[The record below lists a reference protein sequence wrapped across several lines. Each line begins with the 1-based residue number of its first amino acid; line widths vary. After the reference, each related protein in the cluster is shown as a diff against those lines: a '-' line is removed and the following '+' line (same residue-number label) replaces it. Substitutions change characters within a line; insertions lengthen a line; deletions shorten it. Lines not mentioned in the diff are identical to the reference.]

1 MITRTFSID
10 DSIIGRF
17 RRSLLLLYLRTKLVR
32 ALWAMLFAYEVRA
45 LVAEKAVIK
54 WDRSS
59 RGDLR
64 YLLII
69 KKIGLNSFILI
80 FKILII

>member
-1 MITRTFSID
+1 
-10 DSIIGRF
+10 
-17 RRSLLLLYLRTKLVR
+17 
-32 ALWAMLFAYEVRA
+32 MLFACEMCA

-64 YLLII
+64 YL
-69 KKIGLNSFILI
+69 NSLYGVLRTVDS
-80 FKILII
+80 KVESGCG